1 MTKVRYL
8 VAFTLVAMFG
18 LVQQGHSAGFALI
31 EQSVK
36 GQGRAF
42 AGEAAAAEDASTIW
56 YNPAGLMNLCGTQV
70 VNALHVVVPTADYR
84 DDGSIFQKKFPPD
97 GVTQPG
103 PDGGGGETGR
113 NGGVT
118 GFVPNLYVARVFDC
132 GIALGLGINAPF
144 GLETEYTETWVGRY
158 HAIKSKMATAN
169 INPSVAWKL
178 CDCLSVGAGFNMMFV
193 TTTLT
198 NAVDGG
204 LLLSSTGLADFTNPQ
219 QSDFYAKVVGRG
231 WGFGYNVGLLW
242 DVDCCTRVG
251 LAYRSKVVQ
260 HLHGDVEYRIPALS
274 SNPAIAAQIE
284 GALRSS
290 FPDAGAK
297 ADATLPSSLSL
308 SAYHQWNECVALL
321 ADVSWT
327 HWHKFN
333 ELRIR
338 FNSDQADSANEL
350 DWSDNW
356 RYSVGLNYRPY
367 TCVTLRTGVAYETT
381 PIPNKLH
388 RTPRIPDN
396 NRVWLSLGGGF
407 DWSPCVHFDVAYT
420 HLFVK
425 DPKIDKSSFELSED
439 FVKGGLLG
447 HYDARTDIFAVQ
459 GVLSF

>member
-84 DDGSIFQKKFPPD
+84 DDGSLFQKTFVPGSGPVD
-97 GVTQPG
+97 PTDVG
-103 PDGGGGETGR
+103 PDQGDGETGR

-144 GLETEYTETWVGRY
+144 GLETEYTDTWTGRY
-158 HAIKSKMATAN
+158 HAIKSKMASAN

-178 CDCLSVGAGFNMMFV
+178 CDCLSVGAGFNMMFI

-204 LLLSSTGLADFTNPQ
+204 LLFGGLNSFATVQ
-219 QSDFYAKVVGRG
+219 QSDFYAKLVGRG
-231 WGFGYNVGLLW
+231 WGFGYNVGVLW
-242 DVDCCTRVG
+242 DVDHCTRVG
-251 LAYRSKVVQ
+251 LAYRSKVVH
-260 HLHGDVEYRIPALS
+260 HLHGDVEYRFAGNPLDDAIKLS
-274 SNPAIAAQIE
+274 
-284 GALRSS
+284 GL

-297 ADATLPSSLSL
+297 ADVTLPGSLSL

-327 HWHKFN
+327 HWHKLN

-338 FNSDQADSANEL
+338 FNSIQADSVNEL

-439 FVKGGLLG
+439 IVKGGLLG
-447 HYDARTDIFAVQ
+447 HYDARTDIFALQ